1 MQPFDYRIAVQD
13 PLQMA
18 LAGYQ
23 QGQQFQNQRVQAE
36 RETQLYDMEMQQYQ
50 ANQAKLQQEEAFA
63 QEMQADLGQFANDIE
78 A

>member
-36 RETQLYDMEMQQYQ
+36 RETQL
-50 ANQAKLQQEEAFA
+50 
-63 QEMQADLGQFANDIE
+63 
-78 A
+78 